1 MHKFTELTKR
11 NLKLYFREPG
21 AIFFSLLT
29 MIIVIVLMTFFLGD
43 MNVENITEVLGYY
56 PGRDAQE
63 DKKNAELLVFAWTC
77 AGVLSINAV
86 TVTLAAYSGMIKDR
100 VSGRL
105 NAIYTSSAS
114 KFTIAVSY
122 VTAAWAASV
131 VVCILTLVILE
142 AIGVSRGMEWF
153 SAMEHVKLLG
163 MIGVNSF
170 TYAAFMYLLSHVAK
184 SEGAWSG
191 VGTVIGTLVGFF
203 GGIYIPIGG
212 LSDAVAAVMKCTP
225 VIYGASMFRKVMT
238 ETVLTETFS
247 GISSEVVEEYRLIMG
262 IDLEIGTHTV
272 SLAGEWWILL
282 ACGIIFLMLG
292 ALVLGKSRKSDR

>member
-1 MHKFTELTKR
+1 MTKFTELTKR
-11 NLKLYFREPG
+11 NLRLYFREPG

-29 MIIVIVLMTFFLGD
+29 MMIVILLMTFFLGD
-43 MNVENITEVLGYY
+43 MNVENITEILGCY

-105 NAIYTSSAS
+105 NAIYTSSANQ
-114 KFTIAVSY
+114 FTIAASY
-122 VTAAWAASV
+122 VAAAWVASV
-131 VVCILTLVILE
+131 VVCILTLAILE
-142 AIGVSRGMEWF
+142 VIGVSRGMEWF
-153 SAMEHVKLLG
+153 SAAEHVKLLG
-163 MIGVNSF
+163 MIAVNSF
-170 TYAAFMYLLSHVAK
+170 TYAAFMYLLSYVAK

-191 VGTVIGTLVGFF
+191 MGTVVGTLVGFF

-212 LSDAVAAVMKCTP
+212 LSDAVATVMKCTP

-238 ETVLTETFS
+238 ETVLADTFD
-247 GISSEVVEEYRLIMG
+247 GISAEVVEEYRLIMG
-262 IDLEIGTHTV
+262 IDLEIGSHTV

-282 ACGIIFLMLG
+282 ACGIMFLMLS
-292 ALVLGKSRKSDR
+292 ALLLRKSKKTDR

>member
-1 MHKFTELTKR
+1 MLKFTELTKR

-29 MIIVIVLMTFFLGD
+29 MMIVIVLMTFFLGD
-43 MNVENITEVLGYY
+43 MNVENITEFLGHY
-56 PGRDAQE
+56 PGRDAE
-63 DKKNAELLVFAWTC
+63 TDKKNAELLVFAWTC

-114 KFTIAVSY
+114 QFTISSSY
-122 VTAAWAASV
+122 VSAAWVASV
-131 VVCILTLVILE
+131 VVCVLTLVILE
-142 AIGVSRGMEWF
+142 AIGVSRGMNWF
-153 SAMEHVKLLG
+153 TSAEHVKLFG
-163 MIGVNSF
+163 MIAVNSF
-170 TYAAFMYLLSHVAK
+170 TYAAFMYFLSYVAK

-191 VGTVIGTLVGFF
+191 MGTVVGTLVGFF

-212 LSDAVAAVMKCTP
+212 LSDAVGAVMKCTP

-238 ETVLTETFS
+238 ETVLTETFD
-247 GISSEVVEEYRLIMG
+247 GIPAEVVNEYRLVMG
-262 IDLEIGTHTV
+262 IDLEIGSKAV
-272 SLAGEWWILL
+272 SLAQAWWILL
-282 ACGIIFLMLG
+282 ACGIIFLMS
-292 ALVLGKSRKSDR
+292 ATLVLWKSRKTDR

>member
-1 MHKFTELTKR
+1 MLKFTELTKR
-11 NLKLYFREPG
+11 NLKLFFREPG

-29 MIIVIVLMTFFLGD
+29 MMIVILLMTFFLGD
-43 MNVENITEVLGYY
+43 MNVESITELLAYY
-56 PGRDAQE
+56 PGRDAGA

-77 AGVLSINAV
+77 GGVLSINAV

-105 NAIYTSSAS
+105 NAIYTSSAGQ
-114 KFTIAVSY
+114 FTITSSY
-122 VTAAWAASV
+122 VAAAWVASV
-131 VVCILTLVILE
+131 VVCVLTLVILE
-142 AIGVSRGMEWF
+142 VIGVTRGMKCF
-153 SAMEHVKLLG
+153 SPEEHLKLLG

-212 LSDAVAAVMKCTP
+212 LSDTVAGIMKCTP

-238 ETVLTETFS
+238 ESILADTFD
-247 GISSEVVEEYRLIMG
+247 GISSEAVDEYRLIMG
-262 IDLEIGTHTV
+262 IDLEIGSKAV
-272 SLAGEWWILL
+272 SLTEAWWILL
-282 ACGIIFLMLG
+282 ACGIMFLVFG
-292 ALVLGKSRKSDR
+292 ALVLWKSKKTDR